1 MMLPLTDPLLLVFVA
16 LLALTLGSFLNVVI
30 ARLPVMLSRQWTL
43 EAHQTLALT
52 SSTQTQTQTQTQT
65 TYNLLV
71 PRSRCPECD
80 TTIAWHDNIPLV
92 GYLKRRGRC
101 AQCQGHISVQY
112 PLVEAASLALVLWVV
127 WLHGLTFTGLAF
139 ALAGLTLLTLAVID
153 LRTLLLPDVLTLPLL
168 WGGLL
173 YQSTA
178 HPDRLAESVIGAAAG
193 YSIAWGFY
201 WLFRLAT
208 GKEGLGRGDFK
219 LLAALGA
226 WCGWQSLPLI
236 LVLSATAGAVLGI
249 ILQLLLPR
257 LRGAPMPFGPFLS
270 AAGMLVLLGGDRV
283 IELYYTVIGLSSI

>member
-1 MMLPLTDPLLLVFVA
+1 MTPPTDPFLLCLVT

-30 ARLPVMLSRQWTL
+30 ARLPVMLAQQWTR
-43 EAHQTLALT
+43 EAHQTLTLT
-52 SSTQTQTQTQTQT
+52 PPAQKSC
-65 TYNLLV
+65 NLLV

-80 TTIAWHDNIPLV
+80 TPIAWHDNIPLV

-101 AQCQGHISVQY
+101 AQCRCPISVQY

-127 WLHGLTFTGLAF
+127 WHHGMTLT
-139 ALAGLTLLTLAVID
+139 ALALTLACLTLLALAVID
-153 LRTLLLPDVLTLPLL
+153 WRTMLLPDVLTLPLL

-173 YQSTA
+173 YQLTS
-178 HPDRLAESVIGAAAG
+178 HSERLAESVIGAMAG
-193 YSIAWGFY
+193 YGIAWGFY

-208 GKEGLGRGDFK
+208 GREGLGRGDFK

-236 LVLSATAGAVLGI
+236 LVLSATTGAVVGI
-249 ILQLLLPR
+249 MLQLLIPR

-270 AAGMLVLLGGDRV
+270 AAGMLILLGDDRV
-283 IELYYTVIGLSSI
+283 IELYYNIIGLSAI